1 MLFLSDESD
10 IIMILGP
17 PGSGKSTTIHSIK
30 KMVEN
35 ILHGYVLRLGTTGTS
50 AFVVAGAT
58 CHSALHLP
66 INRKFQPLQRSALRN
81 FRECFFGRK
90 MIIINEVCIM
100 GRNMLVQIEKRV
112 RQDFGR

>member
-10 IIMILGP
+10 IIMIIDI
-17 PGSGKSTTIHSIK
+17 PGTGKSTTIT

-35 ILHGYVLRLGTTGTS
+35 LLHGYVLRLGTTGTS

-66 INRKFQPLQRSALRN
+66 INIKFQPLQRSALRN